1 MGNRRRD
8 FPPHPH
14 DERIRVLEA
23 ELLVLR
29 HARMRDRKRDAQRNP
44 EMAARRAARCAATWA
59 ARTPEEHA
67 AHAAK
72 VSAALRRLEHPARK
86 GTTTSIAARK
96 RMRAAQIKAWATKT
110 AEEKRAR
117 AEAMNIAKAAQAAAR
132 AANKAARAR
141 AAAFLKEAKPPKKP
155 PNAGVPHEFRHL
167 KKTGRVADVPAV
179 ASLANLLGA
188 I

>member
-23 ELLVLR
+23 ELLTLR
-29 HARMRDRKRDAQRNP
+29 HARMRDRKRDAQRDP
-44 EMAARRAARCAATWA
+44 AMAARRAARCAATWA

-96 RMRAAQIKAWATKT
+96 RMRAAQLRSWATKT
-110 AEEKRAR
+110 AEEKRER
-117 AEAMNIAKAAQAAAR
+117 TRVMNIAKA
-132 AANKAARAR
+132 
-141 AAAFLKEAKPPKKP
+141 AKPPKKP
-155 PNAGVPHEFRHL
+155 PNVGVPHEFRHL
-167 KKTGRVADVPAV
+167 KKSGRVADVPAV